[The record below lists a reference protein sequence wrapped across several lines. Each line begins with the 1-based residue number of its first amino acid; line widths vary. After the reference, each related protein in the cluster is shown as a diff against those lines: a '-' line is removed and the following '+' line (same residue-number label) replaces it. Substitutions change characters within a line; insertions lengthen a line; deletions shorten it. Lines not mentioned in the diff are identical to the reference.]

1 MGKMPP
7 KITKAQQKAID
18 VAKLSYKKVF
28 GKQPQGKSAN
38 NLAWLYGQIHER
50 TTYEAAQVVKEA
62 ARIAQGP
69 ITQQQIDVN
78 VRVDLRKDSDEPSG
92 GALQSELSDMD
103 MSSTDPARRFSML
116 DNLLNRSPQDMK
128 HLAAELSEISGRQL
142 HSGRIAGGTGRHLK
156 QLEDQRET
164 IGRSKAVAE
173 AQYAEKKRNNKL
185 ISILIECVQAKK
197 LLSKPGFVD
206 DFLEAATAIA
216 GRADFLI
223 KDKAVAMEIKAV
235 RMKKEHHQQ
244 VALTSKLEYDMKLAA
259 LLQEIKDRHAGV
271 SDTPRPKRG
280 LERSTTLSSQEF
292 ESQVEEYEE
301 VEEADASAKI
311 AELRV
316 PTAVMYIGLLDGQE
330 YGPVQVNVMS
340 EYIKNGIFSMD
351 VKMRSTSG
359 EDWHTAAYF
368 FAPGGALLVPE
379 PRDFAAPAQKK
390 RKTLRDM
397 GRQNAMPNA
406 SRGGIAGMMGASA
419 GGAADSADDFM
430 DSL

>member
-1 MGKMPP
+1 MPP
-7 KITKAQQKAID
+7 KAKGKIKPSQAEQNAID
-18 VAKLSYKKVF
+18 TAKIEYRKLF
-28 GKQPQGKSAN
+28 GGLPKGKLAN
-38 NLAWLYGQIHER
+38 NVTWIYNEIKDKLNANQ
-50 TTYEAAQVVKEA
+50 AQPLVSHS
-62 ARIAQGP
+62 
-69 ITQQQIDVN
+69 TQKVDVN
-78 VRVDLRKDSDEPSG
+78 IKVDLRKDSDGPSA
-92 GALQSELSDMD
+92 GAQDIYAQELSD
-103 MSSTDPARRFSML
+103 TDPQRRFSML
-116 DNLLNRSPQDMK
+116 ANLLNTSPQDMK

-142 HSGRIAGGTGRHLK
+142 HAGRIAGGTGAHLK
-156 QLEDQRET
+156 RLEDQRET

-185 ISILIECVQAKK
+185 ITILIEWVQAKK

-223 KDKAVAMEIKAV
+223 KDKAVSMEIKAV
-235 RMKKEHHQQ
+235 RMKKEQNQQ

-259 LLQEIKDRHAGV
+259 LLQELKDRHAGV

-301 VEEADASAKI
+301 IEEADASAKI

-340 EYIKNGIFSMD
+340 EYIKHGHFNMD
-351 VKMRSTSG
+351 VRMRSTAG

-379 PRDFAAPAQKK
+379 PRDFAAQPAKR
-390 RKTLRDM
+390 RKTLAEV

-419 GGAADSADDFM
+419 GGAADSAGDFM